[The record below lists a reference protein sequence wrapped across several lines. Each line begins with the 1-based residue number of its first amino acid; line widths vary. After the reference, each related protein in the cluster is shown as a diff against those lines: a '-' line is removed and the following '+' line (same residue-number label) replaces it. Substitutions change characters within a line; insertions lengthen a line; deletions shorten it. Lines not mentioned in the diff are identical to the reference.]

1 MAALVGVMFMV
12 AVETFDWKSL
22 KNLQMPFSEAL
33 VMPLW

>member
-22 KNLQMPFSEAL
+22 KIYKKCHL
-33 VMPLW
+33 VKP

>member
-22 KNLQMPFSEAL
+22 KNLQNAI
-33 VMPLW
+33 